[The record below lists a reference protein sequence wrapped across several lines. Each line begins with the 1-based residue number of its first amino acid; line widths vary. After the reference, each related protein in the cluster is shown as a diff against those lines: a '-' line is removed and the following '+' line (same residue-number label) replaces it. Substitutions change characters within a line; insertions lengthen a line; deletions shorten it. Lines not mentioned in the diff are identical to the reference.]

1 MHAHHIQV
9 CQSKLLVGLLKRLNQ
24 HYPDH
29 HLTQSLHFK
38 LKNDFESI
46 EETFAWGKQL
56 LGHFKPEFFVLLIA
70 NNELNMLKLG
80 NVFKQFI
87 FREHIVW
94 SQKNFQ
100 KELKSIFTNHFTL
113 PCWLFLRFDLKR
125 PPPFCVFRQIL
136 STHLCYH
143 NPLQLSTGKY
153 CKGNVNGQV

>member
-125 PPPFCVFRQIL
+125 LPPF
-136 STHLCYH
+136 LCI
-143 NPLQLSTGKY
+143 
-153 CKGNVNGQV
+153 

>member
-38 LKNDFESI
+38 LKNDWVNRRNLCMRQA
-46 EETFAWGKQL
+46 TVRT
-56 LGHFKPEFFVLLIA
+56 FKPEFFVLLIA

-80 NVFKQFI
+80 NVFNQFI

-113 PCWLFLRFDLKR
+113 SCSLFLRFDLKR
-125 PPPFCVFRQIL
+125 PPPFWCI
-136 STHLCYH
+136 
-143 NPLQLSTGKY
+143 
-153 CKGNVNGQV
+153 